1 MYNKTKQAFESY
13 LKTEIANGNSY
24 LRYLDLIKL
33 IDRSKLHW
41 KLTQRIVL
49 KLVWN
54 QVERTNID
62 EIPKEFRIKFEED
75 LNDIQSKLDKLWII
89 YSEATH
95 DYNVFIKNAIGE
107 LFIKPTDLQAVHIQ
121 AKIKAIEQV

>member
-13 LKTEIANGNSY
+13 LKAEITNGNSY
-24 LRYLDLIKL
+24 LRYLDLVKL

-54 QVERTNID
+54 QVKPNIN
-62 EIPKEFRIKFEED
+62 EIPEEFCAKFEED
-75 LNDIQSKLDKLWII
+75 LNDIQLKLDKLWIF
-89 YSEATH
+89 YSEAAH
-95 DYNVFIKNAIGE
+95 DYNIFMNNALGE
-107 LFIKPTDLQAVHIQ
+107 LFIKPAELEDVHIQ
-121 AKIKAIEQV
+121 AKSKAIEQV